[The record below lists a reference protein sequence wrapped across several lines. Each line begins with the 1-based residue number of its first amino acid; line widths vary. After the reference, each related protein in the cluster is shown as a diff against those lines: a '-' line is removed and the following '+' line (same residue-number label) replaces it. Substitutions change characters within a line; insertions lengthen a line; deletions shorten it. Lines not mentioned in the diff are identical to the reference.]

1 MYEGRAQVMI
11 LEAKNIELTIKDRK
25 LLDIDQLYIHNM
37 DRIGVVDRN
46 GSGKTTL
53 LSILSGEIEADKG
66 EVMTTVS
73 RYYLPQLQKMDTFKS
88 GGEITKCYIDK
99 ALATKAEILFA
110 DEPTTNLDARSI
122 EELEKHLIRYRGTI
136 VLVSHNR
143 YFLDQIC
150 TKIWEIEEGNIK
162 EFIGNYTNYVEQKE
176 LLRRKQKDEYE
187 KFITKK
193 RQLERATKLKE
204 QNAKKMIKPP
214 SKRMGTSESRL
225 YKMEY
230 ATKQKKMHQNIKA
243 LETRVEKL
251 ENVKKPKELPAIKMN
266 LPNGEQILG
275 RNVVRVKNLS
285 VNFEDHV
292 LWRDAS
298 FVIKGGEKVAI
309 IGNNGSGK
317 TTLLKQILLRVPKVS
332 ISPAVKIGYFS
343 QKIDILENKKTILEN
358 VKSTS
363 PYPEDIVRTVL
374 ARLHFFGEDVYKSI
388 EVLSGG
394 ERVKVAFAK
403 VFLSDMNV
411 LVMDEPTNY
420 LDIETVEALE
430 RLLMNY
436 EGTVIF
442 VSHDSCFVD
451 NIATKIIEISQQ
463 KVTEFTGSYKE
474 FKERNQKTEH
484 DYIKDELL
492 KVEVKLTQIIS
503 ELNSKSS
510 GKLEQEFQ
518 MLINKR
524 NNLRNRLKI

>member
-1 MYEGRAQVMI
+1 
-11 LEAKNIELTIKDRK
+11 
-25 LLDIDQLYIHNM
+25 
-37 DRIGVVDRN
+37 
-46 GSGKTTL
+46 
-53 LSILSGEIEADKG
+53 
-66 EVMTTVS
+66 
-73 RYYLPQLQKMDTFKS
+73 
-88 GGEITKCYIDK
+88 
-99 ALATKAEILFA
+99 
-110 DEPTTNLDARSI
+110 
-122 EELEKHLIRYRGTI
+122 
-136 VLVSHNR
+136 
-143 YFLDQIC
+143 
-150 TKIWEIEEGNIK
+150 
-162 EFIGNYTNYVEQKE
+162 
-176 LLRRKQKDEYE
+176 
-187 KFITKK
+187 
-193 RQLERATKLKE
+193 
-204 QNAKKMIKPP
+204 MIKPP

-442 VSHDSCFVD
+442 VSHDSRFVD

-484 DYIKDELL
+484 DYIKNELL

-510 GKLEQEFQ
+510 EKLEQAFQ